1 MSLLSRFPS
10 CSAKS
15 ALAGAWGVATY
26 CELGVLLVIL
36 PHVRWSTVPTP
47 ATRVNLATAS
57 SLGYMGKVRQNNS
70 Y

>member
-1 MSLLSRFPS
+1 MSLLASLTSYSTCP
-10 CSAKS
+10 
-15 ALAGAWGVATY
+15 ALAEVRGVATY
-26 CELGVLLVIL
+26 GELGVLLVIL